1 MYIFE
6 VSILQMDKD
15 FLNDLNE
22 AQREA
27 VRHTE
32 GPSLIIAGAGSGK
45 TRVLTYRIAYLLTQK
60 VPAHKILA
68 LTFTNKAAREMRER
82 IKRLVG
88 EEQAHYLW
96 MGTFHSIFARI
107 LRSEASLLNYTSSY
121 SIYDTT
127 DSRNLIKTIIK
138 ELRLDDKVYKP
149 ATVHNRISW
158 AKNMLITAQAYSTYA
173 ELTQYDAGRRM
184 DRMGEIF
191 KIYARRCHKANAM
204 DFDDL
209 LLNVNILF
217 RDFPQVLEKYRNYFR
232 YILVDEYQ
240 DTNMAQYMIV
250 KKLSEEHKNLSVVG
264 DDAQSIYSFRGAR
277 IENILNFQQ
286 DFPEARLFKLEQN
299 YRSTKNIVN
308 VANSLIRN
316 NASQI
321 HKEVYSEKEEG
332 APVEVLE
339 ADTDKEEGFL
349 ISNRIFDEHLQE
361 QWRYGDFAILYRTN
375 AQSRTF
381 EEALRRRNIP
391 YRVWGGVSFYQRKEI
406 KDVLAYFRL
415 VVNPHDAEALKRVIN
430 YPARGIG
437 KTTLEKLEAAAEQ
450 HGRTLWE
457 TVEDPA
463 SFSVKINTGTRNRI
477 AAFVEMIRSFAARQ
491 DTLDAYELAYLITKE
506 TGILKDLNGTSP
518 EEISKYENVKELL
531 NGISEFIGAPE
542 QAGRMVRLDEF
553 LQSVVLLTDQDTDD
567 DTVADTVKIM
577 TIHAAKGLEFRHVFI
592 AGLEENLFPSQM
604 SMGTQKELEEERR
617 LFYVALTRARERVT
631 LSYAN
636 TRYKWG
642 SITPCRPSRFLN
654 ELDPRYVNFP
664 AWQDHNRS
672 TPMGPGAPGREIIPE
687 RHATVKPPMHKKSFS
702 SPGRS
707 APANFVPDDPRKIK
721 AGMEVE
727 HARFGTGKVLQTE
740 GEFPETKATVFF
752 KDFGQKQLLLKFA
765 KLKII
770 DPVV

>member
-1 MYIFE
+1 
-6 VSILQMDKD
+6 MDKD

-45 TRVLTYRIAYLLTQK
+45 TRVLTYRIAYLLTQGVK
-60 VPAHKILA
+60 ASRILA

-82 IKRLVG
+82 IRRLVG
-88 EEQAHYLW
+88 EEQARYLW

-107 LRSEASLLNYTSSY
+107 LRSEGHLLGYKSSY

-127 DSRNLIKTIIK
+127 DSRNLLKTIIK

-149 ATVHNRISW
+149 ATVHGKISW
-158 AKNMLITAQAYSTYA
+158 AKNMLITAQVYGTIP
-173 ELTQYDAGRRM
+173 EITQRDARNKM
-184 DRMGEIF
+184 ERMGEIY
-191 KIYARRCHKANAM
+191 KIYARRCKKADAM

-209 LLNVNILF
+209 LLNINILF
-217 RDFPQVLEKYRNYFR
+217 RDFPQVLEKYRDYFR

-308 VANSLIRN
+308 VANSIIRN

-321 HKEVYSEKEEG
+321 HKEVYSQKEEG
-332 APVEVLE
+332 SLIEVVE
-339 ADTDKEEGFL
+339 ADTDKEEGFI

-375 AQSRTF
+375 AQSRTL

-415 VVNPHDAEALKRVIN
+415 VVNTNDDEALTRIIN

-437 KTTLEKLEAAAEQ
+437 KTTLEKLQAAAEE
-450 HGRTLWE
+450 HNRTLWE
-457 TVEDPA
+457 VAESPENYG
-463 SFSVKINTGTRNRI
+463 VRINAGTRNRI
-477 AAFVEMIRSFAARQ
+477 VAFLEMIRSFVAKQ

-531 NGISEFIGAPE
+531 NGISEFIGSPE
-542 QAGRMVRLDEF
+542 QEGRFVRLDEF
-553 LQSVVLLTDQDTDD
+553 LQSVVLLTDQDLDD
-567 DTVADTVKIM
+567 DTIADTVKIM

-604 SMGTQKELEEERR
+604 SLGTQKELEEERR

-631 LSYAN
+631 ITYAN

-664 AWQDHNRS
+664 GRSDLNRGRRNAS
-672 TPMGPGAPGREIIPE
+672 TPDPGSPGLRVHISS
-687 RHATVKPPMHKKSFS
+687 PPKTHIRKKSFS
-702 SPGRS
+702 SPGKS
-707 APANFVPDDPRKIK
+707 TPENFVPDDPRRIK

-740 GEFPETKATVFF
+740 GDFPETKATVFF

>member
-1 MYIFE
+1 MN
-6 VSILQMDKD
+6 DT

-22 AQREA
+22 TQREA
-27 VRHTE
+27 VLHTD

-45 TRVLTYRIAYLLTQK
+45 TRVLTYRIAWLLTQG
-60 VPAHKILA
+60 VPARRILA

-82 IKRLVG
+82 IKKLVG
-88 EEQAHYLW
+88 EEEARYLW
-96 MGTFHSIFARI
+96 MGTFHSVFARI
-107 LRSEASLLNYTSSY
+107 LRSEAHLLGYSSSY

-127 DSRNLIKTIIK
+127 DSRNLLKTIIK
-138 ELRLDDKVYKP
+138 EMRLDDKVYKP
-149 ATVHNRISW
+149 STVHNKISW
-158 AKNMLITAQAYSTYA
+158 AKNMLITAGVYSTLP
-173 ELTQYDAGRRM
+173 EITQHDARMRM
-184 DRMGEIF
+184 DRMGEIY
-191 KIYARRCHKANAM
+191 KTYARRCHKADAM

-209 LLNVNILF
+209 LLNMNILF
-217 RDFPQVLEKYRNYFR
+217 RDFPEVLEKYRDYFR
-232 YILVDEYQ
+232 YVLVDEYQ

-286 DFPEARLFKLEQN
+286 DFPEAKLFKLEQN

-308 VANSLIRN
+308 AANSLIRN
-316 NASQI
+316 NAGQI
-321 HKEVYSEKEEG
+321 PKEVYSRKEEG
-332 APVEVLE
+332 TPIEVIE
-339 ADTDKEEGFL
+339 TETDKEEGFV
-349 ISNRIFDEHLQE
+349 ISNKIFDEHLQN
-361 QWRYGDFAILYRTN
+361 QWKYGDFAILYRTN

-415 VVNPHDAEALKRVIN
+415 VVNHNDDEAFRRIIN

-437 KTTLEKLEAAAEQ
+437 KTTLEKLEEAAGK
-450 HGRTLWE
+450 HNRTLWE
-457 TVEDPA
+457 VAQDPGTCE
-463 SFSVKINTGTRNRI
+463 VKIHGGTKNRI
-477 AAFVEMIRSFAARQ
+477 DTFTEMIRSFSAKQ
-491 DTLDAYELAYLITKE
+491 DSLDAYELAHLITKE
-506 TGILKDLNGTSP
+506 TGILKDLHGTTP
-518 EEISKYENVKELL
+518 EEISKYENVRELL

-542 QAGRMVRLDEF
+542 QEGRFVRLDEF

-567 DTVADTVKIM
+567 TIADTVKIM
-577 TIHAAKGLEFRHVFI
+577 TIHSAKGLEFRHVFI

-604 SMGTQKELEEERR
+604 SLGTQKELEEERR
-617 LFYVALTRARERVT
+617 LFYVAITRAREKVT
-631 LSYAN
+631 LTYAN

-642 SITPCRPSRFLN
+642 SITPCRPSRFLR
-654 ELDPRYVNFP
+654 ELDPRYVHFP
-664 AWQDHNRS
+664 TWASYGGSQNIYNRQR
-672 TPMGPGAPGREIIPE
+672 AQAAGREETSPPP
-687 RHATVKPPMHKKSFS
+687 ATPTHRKTTIVTSGKKTA
-702 SPGRS
+702 
-707 APANFVPDDPRKIK
+707 APFVADDPRKIK

-740 GEFPETKATVFF
+740 GDFPDTKATVFF

>member
-1 MYIFE
+1 
-6 VSILQMDKD
+6 MDKD
-15 FLNDLNE
+15 FLKDLNK

-27 VRHTE
+27 VQHTE

-45 TRVLTYRIAYLLTQK
+45 TRVLTYRVAYLLTQGVK
-60 VPAHKILA
+60 ASSILA
-68 LTFTNKAAREMRER
+68 LTFTNKAAGEMRER
-82 IKRLVG
+82 IRQLVG
-88 EEQAHYLW
+88 EHQSHYLW

-107 LRSEASLLNYTSSY
+107 LRSEGHLLGYKSSY
-121 SIYDTT
+121 SIYDTD
-127 DSRNLIKTIIK
+127 DSRSLLKTIIK
-138 ELRLDDKVYKP
+138 ELRLDDKVYRP
-149 ATVHNRISW
+149 ASVHGKISW
-158 AKNMLITAQAYSTYA
+158 AKNQLITAQAYATIP
-173 ELTQYDAGRRM
+173 EITQYDARMKM
-184 DRMGEIF
+184 DRMGEIY
-191 KIYARRCHKANAM
+191 KIYARRCKRADAM

-209 LLNVNILF
+209 LLNINILF

-250 KKLSEEHKNLSVVG
+250 KKLSEEHQNLSVVG

-277 IENILNFQQ
+277 IENILNFQK
-286 DFPEARLFKLEQN
+286 DFPEARIFKLEQN
-299 YRSTKNIVN
+299 YRSTQNIVN
-308 VANSLIRN
+308 AANSIIRN
-316 NASQI
+316 NTGQIQKDVFSQ
-321 HKEVYSEKEEG
+321 KETG

-339 ADTDKEEGFL
+339 ADTDKEEGF
-349 ISNRIFDEHLQE
+349 IVSNRIFDEHLQH

-415 VVNPHDAEALKRVIN
+415 VVNTNDDEALKRIIN
-430 YPARGIG
+430 YPSRGIG
-437 KTTLEKLEAAAEQ
+437 KTTLEKLQEAAEK
-450 HGRTLWE
+450 HNRTLWE
-457 TVEDPA
+457 IAENPEN
-463 SFSVKINTGTRNRI
+463 FGVKINSGTRNRI
-477 AAFVEMIRSFAARQ
+477 AAFLEMIRSFIAKQ
-491 DTLDAYELAYLITKE
+491 DKLDAYELGHLITKE

-542 QAGRMVRLDEF
+542 QEGRFVRLDEF
-553 LQSVVLLTDQDTDD
+553 LQSVVLLTDQDLDND
-567 DTVADTVKIM
+567 SGADTVKIM

-604 SMGTQKELEEERR
+604 SLGTQKELEEERR

-631 LSYAN
+631 ITYAN

-642 SITPCRPSRFLN
+642 SVTTCRPSRFLN

-664 AWQDHNRS
+664 TRGDLSRGSINTGTTDQN
-672 TPMGPGAPGREIIPE
+672 P
-687 RHATVKPPMHKKSFS
+687 TVLRVQTHPPQKPPLRKKTFS

-707 APANFVPDDPRKIK
+707 VPEDFVPDDPRRIK

-740 GEFPETKATVFF
+740 GDFPDTKATVFF

>member
-1 MYIFE
+1 
-6 VSILQMDKD
+6 MDND
-15 FLNDLNE
+15 FLNELNE
-22 AQREA
+22 HQREA
-27 VRHTE
+27 VLHTD

-45 TRVLTYRIAYLLTQK
+45 TRVLTYRIAYLLTK
-60 VPAHKILA
+60 DVPATRILA

-82 IKRLVG
+82 IRRLVG
-88 EEQAHYLW
+88 EEQSRYLW

-107 LRSEASLLNYTSSY
+107 LRSEAHQLGYSSSF
-121 SIYDTT
+121 SIYDTS
-127 DSRNLIKTIIK
+127 DSRNLIKTIVK

-149 ATVHNRISW
+149 STVHNKISW
-158 AKNMLITAQAYSTYA
+158 AKNMLITSSVYSTLP
-173 ELTQYDAGRRM
+173 EITQHDARTRM
-184 DRMGEIF
+184 DRMGEIY
-191 KIYARRCHKANAM
+191 KIYARRCHKADAM

-209 LLNVNILF
+209 LLNMNILF
-217 RDFPQVLEKYRNYFR
+217 RDFPQVLEKYRNHFR

-240 DTNMAQYMIV
+240 DTNMSQYMIV

-286 DFPEARLFKLEQN
+286 DFPEAKLFKLEQN

-308 VANSLIRN
+308 VANSIIRN
-316 NASQI
+316 NAGQI
-321 HKEVYSEKEEG
+321 PKEVFSDKEEG
-332 APVEVLE
+332 TPIEVIE
-339 ADTDKEEGFL
+339 ADTDKEEAFL
-349 ISNRIFDEHLQE
+349 ISNKIFDEHLQA
-361 QWRYGDFAILYRTN
+361 QLRYGDFAILYRTN
-375 AQSRTF
+375 AQSRAF

-415 VVNPHDAEALKRVIN
+415 VVNNNDDEAFKRIIN

-437 KTTLEKLEAAAEQ
+437 KTTLEKLEEAADK
-450 HGRTLWE
+450 HNRTLWE
-457 TVEDPA
+457 VAGDPA
-463 SFSVKINTGTRNRI
+463 TYEVKIHGGAKNRI
-477 AAFVEMIRSFAARQ
+477 AAFLEMMRSFSARQ
-491 DTLDAYELAYLITKE
+491 DKLDAYELAYEITKE

-518 EEISKYENVKELL
+518 EEVSKYENVKELL

-542 QAGRMVRLDEF
+542 QEGRFVRLDEF

-567 DTVADTVKIM
+567 TVADTVKIM
-577 TIHAAKGLEFRHVFI
+577 TIHSAKGLEFRHVFI

-604 SMGTQKELEEERR
+604 ALGTQKELEEERR
-617 LFYVALTRARERVT
+617 LFYVAITRAQEHLT
-631 LSYAN
+631 LTYAN

-642 SITPCRPSRFLN
+642 SVTASRPSRFLR
-654 ELDPRYVNFP
+654 ELDPRYVHFP
-664 AWQDHNRS
+664 TFASFGGNRENHHR
-672 TPMGPGAPGREIIPE
+672 PGN
-687 RHATVKPPMHKKSFS
+687 TS
-702 SPGRS
+702 S
-707 APANFVPDDPRKIK
+707 APAGKTIPHTGPPRPRKTIYSSGTGKSTPADFVPDDPRKIK

-740 GEFPETKATVFF
+740 GAFPDTKATVFF
-752 KDFGQKQLLLKFA
+752 KEFGQKQLLLKFA

>member
-1 MYIFE
+1 
-6 VSILQMDKD
+6 MDKD

-45 TRVLTYRIAYLLTQK
+45 TRVLTYRIAYLLTQGVK
-60 VPAHKILA
+60 ASRILA

-82 IKRLVG
+82 IRRLVG

-107 LRSEASLLNYTSSY
+107 LRSEGHLLGYKSSY

-127 DSRNLIKTIIK
+127 DSRNLLKTIIK
-138 ELRLDDKVYKP
+138 ELRLDDKIYKP
-149 ATVHNRISW
+149 ASVHGKISW
-158 AKNMLITAQAYSTYA
+158 AKNMLITAQVYGTIP
-173 ELTQYDAGRRM
+173 EITQRDARNKM
-184 DRMGEIF
+184 ERMGEIY
-191 KIYARRCHKANAM
+191 KIYARRCKKADAM

-209 LLNVNILF
+209 LLNINILF
-217 RDFPQVLEKYRNYFR
+217 RDFPQVLEKYRDYYR

-250 KKLSEEHKNLSVVG
+250 KKLSEEHQNLSVVG

-308 VANSLIRN
+308 VANSIIRN

-321 HKEVYSEKEEG
+321 HKEVYSQKEEG
-332 APVEVLE
+332 SPIEVVE
-339 ADTDKEEGFL
+339 ADTDKEEGFI

-391 YRVWGGVSFYQRKEI
+391 YRVWGGISFYQRKEI

-415 VVNPHDAEALKRVIN
+415 VVNTNDDEALTRIIN

-437 KTTLEKLEAAAEQ
+437 KTTLEKLQAAAAE
-450 HGRTLWE
+450 HNRTLWE
-457 TVEDPA
+457 VAENPENYG
-463 SFSVKINTGTRNRI
+463 VRINSGTRNRI
-477 AAFVEMIRSFAARQ
+477 AAFLEMIRSFMAKQ
-491 DTLDAYELAYLITKE
+491 DTLDAYELAHLITRE

-531 NGISEFIGAPE
+531 NGISEFIGSPE
-542 QAGRMVRLDEF
+542 QEGRFVRLDEF
-553 LQSVVLLTDQDTDD
+553 LQSVVLLTDQDLDN
-567 DTVADTVKIM
+567 DTIADTVKIM

-604 SMGTQKELEEERR
+604 SLGTQKELEEERR

-631 LSYAN
+631 ITYAN

-664 AWQDHNRS
+664 GRSDLNRGRINAGTQDHS
-672 TPMGPGAPGREIIPE
+672 SPGLRVHISSPQKTHIR
-687 RHATVKPPMHKKSFS
+687 KKTFS
-702 SPGRS
+702 SPGKS
-707 APANFVPDDPRKIK
+707 APENFVPDDPRRIK

-740 GEFPETKATVFF
+740 GDFPETKATVFF